1 MPLSDTGVSQ
11 RFSTCSFCRCS
22 LIICRPASPNCV
34 AHRFKY
40 LNAGNFISC
49 SAHADVTEVKAR
61 LRHSRLPRARP
72 PSRRATSA
80 SVARTGSV
88 SFRGPPFCCWR
99 EYIHTSYVHG
109 KTLDRIYRQRWYRK
123 KKKKKRRKGRSIL
136 RVDSRA
142 RLPIPAGS
150 SASGRERR
158 NASSRIPWTRARW
171 LSEVSPPRSAVNATR
186 ASGRAPPA
194 RRRSPAPPARC
205 SRRPPASAGTR
216 WTSSAGSSTPAG
228 SWAVENA
235 LL

>member
-88 SFRGPPFCCWR
+88 SFRGPPFCCWQK
-99 EYIHTSYVHG
+99 YIHGT
-109 KTLDRIYRQRWYRK
+109 TLEQSASSTLVQK
-123 KKKKKRRKGRSIL
+123 KKERVRTARAEGDDRFVGAVRELAYQFLQVLLPLAESGVML
-136 RVDSRA
+136 LPGFRGLERVDYLKP
-142 RLPIPAGS
+142 RLLV
-150 SASGRERR
+150 RQ
-158 NASSRIPWTRARW
+158 
-171 LSEVSPPRSAVNATR
+171 
-186 ASGRAPPA
+186 
-194 RRRSPAPPARC
+194 
-205 SRRPPASAGTR
+205 
-216 WTSSAGSSTPAG
+216 
-228 SWAVENA
+228 
-235 LL
+235 